1 MTPDW
6 CCDMLYKAYL
16 DCCDFVRKSEWVGI
30 FKLFKRYKRSIF
42 TQSNVELASTF
53 MLEFTESVFIFIV
66 NVLSR
71 FTGLPTTKAWL
82 IIHHGHLKY
91 GLWINASVKSYL
103 FWRWLAISD
112 RISDHSTVL
121 QILAIA
127 TLQITI
133 FSLLIF
139 LLVKSL
145 KKEQCNLVK
154 MITGFINDLTS
165 DTFFPPPTINL
176 KFKFKIA

>member
-82 IIHHGHLKY
+82 IIHHGHLDYELMQVWKAIY
-91 GLWINASVKSYL
+91 
-103 FWRWLAISD
+103 FDEWLAISD

-121 QILAIA
+121 QILEIA

-139 LLVKSL
+139 YW
-145 KKEQCNLVK
+145 
-154 MITGFINDLTS
+154 
-165 DTFFPPPTINL
+165 
-176 KFKFKIA
+176 

>member
-71 FTGLPTTKAWL
+71 FTGLPTTKARL

-103 FWRWLAISD
+103 FWRVIGNLWPYLWSLNGTTNIGDSN
-112 RISDHSTVL
+112 
-121 QILAIA
+121 
-127 TLQITI
+127 ITNHNI
-133 FSLLIF
+133 FFAHF

-165 DTFFPPPTINL
+165 DTFFPPHHQ
-176 KFKFKIA
+176 FKI